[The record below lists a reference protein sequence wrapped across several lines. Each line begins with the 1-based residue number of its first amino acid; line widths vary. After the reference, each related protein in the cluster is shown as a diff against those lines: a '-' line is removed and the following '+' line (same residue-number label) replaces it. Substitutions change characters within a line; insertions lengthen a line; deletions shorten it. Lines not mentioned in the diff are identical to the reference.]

1 MTTTTATLWI
11 SETPVSIAVEFW
23 KIFGLLVNNKSIN
36 YSFFGFFDMSLL

>member
-1 MTTTTATLWI
+1 MTTTATLWI